1 MTSFRPVRAFGRALA
16 FAAALLTALP
26 AHAQGI
32 SLLRDT
38 EIEEILHK
46 QADPLFAIAG
56 FNPKEVRIL
65 LVGDK
70 DLNAFATAGLQIGL
84 NTGLILQTENPN
96 QLKGVIAHET
106 GHLSGGHPIRSN
118 ELMRAGLRPML
129 LTMGLGVLAALAGAP
144 DAGAALLASSSQ
156 FGTIGAMGYSREQ
169 ESRADQAAVGFLEK
183 TGQSSKGL
191 VEFFDNF
198 RYQEV
203 FQEARRFAY
212 FRSHPLS
219 SERIEMLRRRVEE
232 QKHYD
237 AVDSPED
244 LAEHEVMKAK
254 IDGFLN
260 PQQSLIKYSEKD
272 TAYTSRYARTIAYY
286 QTKDA
291 DRALKLLDGLL
302 ADYPDNPYLWE
313 LKGQILFEFGRAAE
327 AEAPQRKS
335 VELKSDAP
343 LLRVNLGQTLVS
355 LDDPVK
361 RDEGIVEL
369 KKALVF
375 EDDNSFAWRLLA
387 QAYDR
392 KGEDGLARLATA
404 EGYYAVGA
412 VREARVFA
420 MRARE
425 LLKKDTIDWRRA
437 TDIVLVSE
445 PSDDDLRA
453 IAREG
458 LK

>member
-26 AHAQGI
+26 ANAQGI

-335 VELKSDAP
+335 VELKPDAP